1 MFYTNFRSKEVF
13 RMNFYRRDRA
23 RPHKRERTK
32 RGKDKWGTR
41 SCRGRALRR
50 PYSPIHQSRRK
61 ARPFGDAP
69 FVLGAARTFAPMG
82 LAPVRATR
90 RRHVAV
96 RCVCVCSQLS
106 DRGRALSLRFGLTGG
121 LTLLL
126 EQVGQPLSLRICRH
140 LYL

>member
-69 FVLGAARTFAPMG
+69 FVLGAARKFAPMG
-82 LAPVRATR
+82 P
-90 RRHVAV
+90 
-96 RCVCVCSQLS
+96 
-106 DRGRALSLRFGLTGG
+106 ALSLRSKMVRLKIVPLMASWSHNKPCSMAYRVAAALVFTSS
-121 LTLLL
+121 LL
-126 EQVGQPLSLRICRH
+126 
-140 LYL
+140 